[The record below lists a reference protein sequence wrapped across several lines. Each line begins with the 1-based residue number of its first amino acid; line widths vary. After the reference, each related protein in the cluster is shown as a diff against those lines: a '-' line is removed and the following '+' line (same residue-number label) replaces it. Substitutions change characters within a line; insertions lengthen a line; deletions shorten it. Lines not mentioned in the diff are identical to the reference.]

1 MRIVNIY
8 RPPPSATNGLTVA
21 LFLNEF
27 SLFLEQLVIT
37 YAPLVIVG
45 DFNFHVNDP
54 GDTTARRFLD
64 LLDSFGLCQNVCRA
78 THISGHTLDLVIS
91 NSNVEHEI
99 LNGIS
104 ITNPVLSD
112 HHAVCFNLSLTRPKF
127 ERRLIASRKI
137 KSIDF
142 DLFTKELQ
150 ESSLLQNRPSDD
162 LPELVG
168 LYNSVLRS
176 LLDNHAPL

>member
-1 MRIVNIY
+1 M
-8 RPPPSATNGLTVA
+8 
-21 LFLNEF
+21 
-27 SLFLEQLVIT
+27 
-37 YAPLVIVG
+37 IVG

-54 GDTTARRFLD
+54 GDTTAGRFLD

-112 HHAVCFNLSLTRPKF
+112 HYAVCFNLSLTRPKF

-162 LPELVG
+162 LPDLVG

-176 LLDNHAPL
+176 LLDNHAPLKKRVTTMRPKAP